1 MNKFKNIMITGT
13 ITSAKEDSL
22 KIYETLVE
30 ELSQYTD
37 KIYSPIDTIN
47 FKGTN
52 EEMYTRVMKLLQ
64 ETNLVIAEMSS
75 PSTGQGMELQEAT
88 ILNIPILVIAKK
100 DSKISGLVKGCKC
113 LKDIVYYEKIEDIKD
128 NIIRFIEGDEQ

>member
-75 PSTGQGMELQEAT
+75 PSTGQGMELQEAVR
-88 ILNIPILVIAKK
+88 LNIPIIIVAKVG
-100 DSKISGLVKGCKC
+100 SKISSTVLGSGKIKATLFYND
-113 LKDIVYYEKIEDIKD
+113 KDDIKKKL
-128 NIIRFIEGDEQ
+128 NGILKI